1 MVSLRNWYC
10 GKGRREKRFRISIG
24 TLLAVLLCLG
34 IGGFSTMAQGA
45 EKGPIRIGFIS
56 PHTGNFAQMGI
67 DMLDGFKMYL
77 EEINYTVAGRKIELI
92 VEDEGDIPATAVTK
106 ARKLVTH
113 DKVHLM
119 AGVFLTAAAYAVGPV
134 AVEAQTPLI
143 ITLSAGDDLTQ
154 RKRSKYV
161 TRVSFTGCQFG
172 HVAADY
178 AYNKLGW
185 RKTVT
190 LAMDYGWGHES
201 LGAFHRTFEELG
213 GKVIQKIW
221 TPMAT
226 ADYGPY
232 VASLKRD
239 ADGMFEVV
247 TGAASIRFIKTMRAS
262 GLMNK
267 WKIVAPGTATD
278 ESLLPA
284 LGDDGLGVYSV
295 FNYSAALK
303 NPENIKFNEK
313 VLKSIKRDPT
323 LGMAH
328 SYTGADWIIRAI
340 KAVNGEVEKKDQFI
354 EALRAIELPDS
365 LRGPLKLDKYGHVIQ
380 NVYLRQVEKAG
391 KGYQNTIIETYP
403 MVSQFFKYEPETFL
417 KSPVYG
423 RDYPP
428 CKFCQ

>member
-1 MVSLRNWYC
+1 MLSLSKWNC
-10 GKGRREKRFRISIG
+10 GKGRRGKKVGIMATTFF
-24 TLLAVLLCLG
+24 TVLLGLVIMGLG
-34 IGGFSTMAQGA
+34 TMAQGA
-45 EKGPIRIGFIS
+45 EKGPIKIGFIS

-67 DMLDGFKMYL
+67 DMVDGFKMYL
-77 EEINYTVAGRKIELI
+77 DEINYTVAGRKIELI
-92 VEDEGDIPATAVTK
+92 VEDEGEIPATAVTK
-106 ARKLVTH
+106 TRKLATH
-113 DKVHLM
+113 DKVHLI
-119 AGVFLTAAAYAVGPV
+119 AGVFLTGAAYAVAPV

-161 TRVSFTGCQFG
+161 TRVSFTGCQLG

-178 AYNKLGW
+178 AYKKLGW
-185 RKTVT
+185 RKAVA
-190 LAMDYGWGHES
+190 LGMDYGWGHENI
-201 LGAFHRTFEELG
+201 GAFHRTFEEYG
-213 GKVIQKIW
+213 GKLIQKVW
-221 TPMAT
+221 TPMVT

-239 ADGMFEVV
+239 ADGIFEVV
-247 TGAASIRFIKTMRAS
+247 TGAASIRFIKTMRSS
-262 GLMNK
+262 GLLNK

-284 LGDDGLGVYSV
+284 LADDGVGVYSV

-303 NPENIKFNEK
+303 NPENSKFNEK
-313 VLKSIKRDPT
+313 VLKVIKRDPT

-328 SYTGADWIIRAI
+328 SYTGADWIIRGI
-340 KAVNGEVEKKDQFI
+340 KAVNGDVENKDKFI
-354 EALRAIELPDS
+354 EAIRALEIPDS

-380 NVYLRQVEKAG
+380 NIYIRQVEKVG
-391 KGYQNTIIETYP
+391 KAYQNTVIETYP
-403 MVSQFFKYEPETFL
+403 MVSQFFTYDPETFL

>member
-1 MVSLRNWYC
+1 MASLGIWSLAK
-10 GKGRREKRFRISIG
+10 KGREHTAGILGVTCF
-24 TLLAVLLCLG
+24 TVFLCLV
-34 IGGFSTMAQGA
+34 IGGLGTMAQGA
-45 EKGPIRIGFIS
+45 EKGPIKIGFIS

-67 DMLDGFKMYL
+67 DMVDGFKLYL
-77 EEINYTVAGRKIELI
+77 DEINYTVAGRKIELI
-92 VEDEGDIPATAVTK
+92 VEDEGEIPATAVTK
-106 ARKLVTH
+106 MRKLVTH
-113 DKVHLM
+113 DKVHLV
-119 AGVFLTAAAYAVGPV
+119 AGVFLTAAAYAVAPV
-134 AVEAQTPLI
+134 AVEAQTPFV

-161 TRVSFTGCQFG
+161 TRVSFTACQFG

-178 AYNKLGW
+178 AYKKLGW
-185 RKTVT
+185 RKAVV
-190 LAMDYGWGHES
+190 LGMDYGWGHENIGS
-201 LGAFHRTFEELG
+201 FQRTFEEMG
-213 GKVIQKIW
+213 GKVIQKVW

-239 ADGMFEVV
+239 ADGIFEVV
-247 TGAASIRFIKTMRAS
+247 TGAASIRFLKTMRSS

-267 WKIVAPGTATD
+267 WKVVAPGTATD

-284 LGDDGLGVYSV
+284 LADDGAGVYSV

-303 NPENIKFNEK
+303 NPENMKFNER
-313 VLKSIKRDPT
+313 VLKVIKREPT

-328 SYTGADWIIRAI
+328 SYTGADWIVRAI
-340 KAVNGEVEKKDQFI
+340 KGVNGDVENKDKFI
-354 EALRAIELPDS
+354 EAVRAIEIPNS

-380 NVYLRQVEKAG
+380 NIYIRQVEKVGNA
-391 KGYQNTIIETYP
+391 YQNTVIETYP
-403 MVSQFFKYEPETFL
+403 MVSQFWTYDPETFL

-428 CKFCQ
+428 CKNCQ

>member
-1 MVSLRNWYC
+1 MVSLGSLNL
-10 GKGRREKRFRISIG
+10 GKGRREHKTGILGVTFFTI
-24 TLLAVLLCLG
+24 LLCLV
-34 IGGFSTMAQGA
+34 ISGFGTMAQGA
-45 EKGPIRIGFIS
+45 EKGPIKIGFIS

-67 DMLDGFKMYL
+67 DMVDGFKMYL
-77 EEINYTVAGRKIELI
+77 DEINYTVAGRKIELI
-92 VEDEGDIPATAVTK
+92 VEDEGEIPATAVTK
-106 ARKLVTH
+106 TRKLATH
-113 DKVHLM
+113 DKVHLV
-119 AGVFLTAAAYAVGPV
+119 AGVFLTGAAYAVAPV

-161 TRVSFTGCQFG
+161 TRVSFTGCQLG

-178 AYNKLGW
+178 AYKKLGW
-185 RKTVT
+185 RKAVA
-190 LAMDYGWGHES
+190 LGMDYGWGHENI
-201 LGAFHRTFEELG
+201 GAFHRTFEEYG
-213 GKVIQKIW
+213 GKVIQKVW
-221 TPMAT
+221 TPMVT

-239 ADGMFEVV
+239 ADGIFEVV
-247 TGAASIRFIKTMRAS
+247 TGAASIRFLKTMRSS
-262 GLMNK
+262 GLLNK
-267 WKIVAPGTATD
+267 WKVIAPGTATD

-284 LGDDGLGVYSV
+284 LADDGLGVYSV

-303 NPENIKFNEK
+303 NPENSKFNEK
-313 VLKSIKRDPT
+313 VLKVIKRDPT

-328 SYTGADWIIRAI
+328 SYTGADWIIRGI
-340 KAVNGEVEKKDQFI
+340 KAVNGDVENKDKFI
-354 EALRAIELPDS
+354 EAIRAIEIPDS

-380 NVYLRQVEKAG
+380 NIYIRQVEKVG
-391 KGYQNTIIETYP
+391 KAYQNTVVETYP
-403 MVSQFFKYEPETFL
+403 MVSQFFTYDPETFL

>member
-1 MVSLRNWYC
+1 MVSL
-10 GKGRREKRFRISIG
+10 GKLGKERWQRAGILAVTFF
-24 TLLAVLLCLG
+24 AVLLCLV
-34 IGGFSTMAQGA
+34 IGGLGTMAQGA
-45 EKGPIRIGFIS
+45 EKGPIKIGFIS
-56 PHTGNFAQMGI
+56 PHTGNFAQMGL
-67 DMLDGFKMYL
+67 DMVDGFKMYL
-77 EEINYTVAGRKIELI
+77 QEINYTVAGRKIELI
-92 VEDEGDIPATAVTK
+92 VEDEGEIPATAVTK
-106 ARKLVTH
+106 MRKLATH
-113 DKVHLM
+113 DKVHLV

-161 TRVSFTGCQFG
+161 TRVSFTGCQIG

-178 AYNKLGW
+178 AYKKLGW
-185 RKTVT
+185 RTAVT
-190 LAMDYGWGHES
+190 LGMDYGCGHENI
-201 LGAFHRTFEELG
+201 GAFQRTFEEMG
-213 GKVIQKIW
+213 GKVIQKVW
-221 TPMAT
+221 TPMVT

-232 VASLKRD
+232 AASLKRE
-239 ADGMFEVV
+239 ADGIFEVV
-247 TGAASIRFIKTMRAS
+247 TGAASIRFIKTLRSS
-262 GLMNK
+262 GLLNK
-267 WKIVAPGTATD
+267 WKVIAPGTATD

-284 LGDDGLGVYSV
+284 LADDGVGVYSV

-303 NPENIKFNEK
+303 NPENAKFNEK
-313 VLKSIKRDPT
+313 VPKVIKRDPT

-340 KAVNGEVEKKDQFI
+340 KAVNGDVENKDKFI
-354 EALRAIELPDS
+354 EAVRAIEIPDS

-380 NVYLRQVEKAG
+380 NMYIRQVEKVGNA
-391 KGYQNTIIETYP
+391 YQNTVIETYP
-403 MVSQFFKYEPETFL
+403 MTSQFFTYDPETFL

>member
-1 MVSLRNWYC
+1 MVSL
-10 GKGRREKRFRISIG
+10 GKWSLAEKRRGHKAG
-24 TLLAVLLCLG
+24 TLGVTFFTVFLCLV
-34 IGGFSTMAQGA
+34 IGGVGTMAQGA
-45 EKGPIRIGFIS
+45 EKGPIKIGFIS
-56 PHTGNFAQMGI
+56 PHTGNFAQMGL
-67 DMLDGFKMYL
+67 DMVDGFKMYL

-92 VEDEGDIPATAVTK
+92 VEDEGEIPATAVTK

-113 DKVHLM
+113 DKVHLV
-119 AGVFLTAAAYAVGPV
+119 AGVFLTAAVYAVAPV
-134 AVEAQTPLI
+134 LVEAQTPLI

-161 TRVSFTGCQFG
+161 MRVSFTGSQLG
-172 HVAADY
+172 QVAADY
-178 AYNKLGW
+178 AYKKLGW
-185 RKTVT
+185 RKAVT
-190 LAMDYGWGHES
+190 LGMDYGWGHENI
-201 LGAFHRTFEELG
+201 GAFQRTFEEMG
-213 GKVIQKIW
+213 GQVIQKIW
-221 TPMAT
+221 TPMVT

-239 ADGMFEVV
+239 ADGIFEVV
-247 TGAASIRFIKTMRAS
+247 TGAASIRFLKTMRSS

-267 WKIVAPGTATD
+267 WKVMAPGTATD

-284 LGDDGLGVYSV
+284 LADDGVGVYTV

-313 VLKSIKRDPT
+313 VLKVIKRDPT

-340 KAVNGEVEKKDQFI
+340 KAVNGDVENKDKFI
-354 EALRAIELPDS
+354 EAVRAIEIPDS

-380 NVYLRQVEKAG
+380 NIYIRQVEKVG
-391 KGYQNTIIETYP
+391 KAYQNSIVETYP
-403 MVSQFFKYEPETFL
+403 MASQFWTYDPETFL

>member
-1 MVSLRNWYC
+1 MVSL
-10 GKGRREKRFRISIG
+10 GKWSLVEKKRGHKAG
-24 TLLAVLLCLG
+24 TLGVTFFTVFLCLV
-34 IGGFSTMAQGA
+34 IGGVGTMAQGA
-45 EKGPIRIGFIS
+45 EKGPIKIGFIS
-56 PHTGNFAQMGI
+56 PHTGNFAQMGL
-67 DMLDGFKMYL
+67 DMVDGFKMYL

-92 VEDEGDIPATAVTK
+92 VEDEGEIPATAVTK

-113 DKVHLM
+113 DKVHLV
-119 AGVFLTAAAYAVGPV
+119 AGVFLTAAVYAVAPV
-134 AVEAQTPLI
+134 LVEAQTPLI

-161 TRVSFTGCQFG
+161 MRVSFTGSQLG
-172 HVAADY
+172 QVAADY
-178 AYNKLGW
+178 AYKKLGW
-185 RKTVT
+185 RKAVT
-190 LAMDYGWGHES
+190 LGMDYGWGHENI
-201 LGAFHRTFEELG
+201 GAFQRTFEEMG
-213 GKVIQKIW
+213 GQVIQKIW
-221 TPMAT
+221 TPMVT

-239 ADGMFEVV
+239 ADGIFEVV
-247 TGAASIRFIKTMRAS
+247 TGAASIRFLKTMRSS

-267 WKIVAPGTATD
+267 WKVMAPGTATD

-284 LGDDGLGVYSV
+284 LADDGVGVYTV

-313 VLKSIKRDPT
+313 VLKVIKRDPT

-340 KAVNGEVEKKDQFI
+340 KAVNGDVENKDKFI
-354 EALRAIELPDS
+354 EAVRAIEIPDS

-380 NVYLRQVEKAG
+380 NIYIRQVEKVG
-391 KGYQNTIIETYP
+391 KAYQNSIVETYP
-403 MVSQFFKYEPETFL
+403 MASQFWTYDPETFL

>member
-1 MVSLRNWYC
+1 MVSL
-10 GKGRREKRFRISIG
+10 GKWSLAKKRREHKAGILGVTFF
-24 TLLAVLLCLG
+24 TVLLCLV
-34 IGGFSTMAQGA
+34 IGGLGTMAQGA
-45 EKGPIRIGFIS
+45 EKGPIKIGFIS

-67 DMLDGFKMYL
+67 DMVDGFKMYL
-77 EEINYTVAGRKIELI
+77 DEINYTVAGRKIELI
-92 VEDEGDIPATAVTK
+92 VEDEGEIPATAVTK
-106 ARKLVTH
+106 MRKLATH
-113 DKVHLM
+113 DKVHLI
-119 AGVFLTAAAYAVGPV
+119 AGVFLTGAAYAVAPV

-161 TRVSFTGCQFG
+161 TRVSFTGCQLG

-178 AYNKLGW
+178 AYKKLGW
-185 RKTVT
+185 RKAVA
-190 LAMDYGWGHES
+190 LGMDYGWGHENI
-201 LGAFHRTFEELG
+201 GAFQRTFEEMG
-213 GKVIQKIW
+213 GKVIQKVW
-221 TPMAT
+221 TPMVT

-239 ADGMFEVV
+239 ADGIFEVV
-247 TGAASIRFIKTMRAS
+247 TGAASIRFIKTMRSS

-267 WKIVAPGTATD
+267 WKVIAPGTATD

-284 LGDDGLGVYSV
+284 LADDGVGVYSV

-303 NPENIKFNEK
+303 NPENSKFNEK
-313 VLKSIKRDPT
+313 VLKVIKRDPT

-340 KAVNGEVEKKDQFI
+340 KAVNGDVENKDKFI
-354 EALRAIELPDS
+354 EAVRAIEIPDS

-380 NVYLRQVEKAG
+380 NIYIRQVEKVG
-391 KGYQNTIIETYP
+391 KAYQNTVVETYP
-403 MVSQFFKYEPETFL
+403 MVSQFFTYDPETFL